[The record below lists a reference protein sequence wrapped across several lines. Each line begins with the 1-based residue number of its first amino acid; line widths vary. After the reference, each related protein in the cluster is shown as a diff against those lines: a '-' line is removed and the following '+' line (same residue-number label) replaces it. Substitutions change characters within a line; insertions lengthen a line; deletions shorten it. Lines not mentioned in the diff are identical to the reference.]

1 MAQTSLFKQ
10 LVANNLVLEEAP
22 FPSEL
27 GMEAFL
33 MDNPKVLAFE
43 RCKDD
48 FPKVIDCEISL
59 QKNPTE
65 DHSRLDMLVQY
76 GKYDFA
82 VVELKNVSLSKS
94 ALRQL
99 GSYLTNDRQAEIL
112 DLIRDTK
119 RYGTAYE
126 YLHDG
131 EEKKKVRFTGILA
144 GPSISKELEE
154 LVPTNDNAGLRK
166 AMGNSWPDS
175 IQAVKVITINR
186 FRNEHTGDLF
196 VLANKLEPQR
206 PSNKNLATYSFDSE
220 SGLRMGQLVRKVV
233 AYYVAHTPEVN
244 LKQLQAAF
252 PPSIQGGRFGVF
264 KELSEAQSENNQP
277 DANGKTHLRYYTA
290 DYIELADHT
299 KIATTNQWY
308 QSESKN
314 TIGNFIKQAGM
325 LGLPAI
331 TKDTE

>member
-1 MAQTSLFKQ
+1 MAQTTLFKQ
-10 LVANNLVLEEAP
+10 LIANNLILEEAP

-43 RCKDD
+43 RCKDY

-59 QKNPTE
+59 HKNPTE

-82 VVELKNVSLSKS
+82 VVELKNIPLSKN

-99 GSYLTNDRQAEIL
+99 GSYLTDDRQAEIL
-112 DLIRDTK
+112 DLIRE

-154 LVPTNDNAGLRK
+154 LVPTNDNASLRK
-166 AMGNSWPDS
+166 VLGNSWPDS
-175 IQAVKVITINR
+175 VKEVKVVTINR

-206 PSNKNLATYSFDSE
+206 QSNKNLSTYSFNNE

-233 AYYVAHTPEVN
+233 AYYVAKTPDVN
-244 LKQLQAAF
+244 IDRLKAAF
-252 PPSIQGGRFGVF
+252 PDTIQGGKFGVF
-264 KELSEAQSENNQP
+264 KELSEAQAENSQP
-277 DANGKTHLRYYTA
+277 DANGKTHVRYYTA
-290 DYIELADHT
+290 DYIELADHIR
-299 KIATTNQWY
+299 IATTNQWY

-314 TIGNFIKQAGM
+314 TIGDFIRQAGI

-331 TKDTE
+331 TKDSE